1 MDELY
6 LRLRE
11 ALDHLGIGFPAVPGK
26 DVPYLKRLFAEDQA
40 TVFLAMENRFQP
52 AAEIAERLGRS
63 VEELVPVL
71 DGMSDKALVLS
82 SAEILPDLRPVFYHP
97 TPWLSGWGDWAAYY
111 MDEETARLENEYR
124 QEAEFKGPGPSF
136 VRNVFRTIPVYE
148 TIEAKAV
155 TVAPYDDAKRILE
168 QAGKISVADCYCD
181 RLHMLRGEKPYE
193 PLERCFA
200 FGAGAE
206 FSVNKGFG
214 RFVEVDE
221 ALEILS
227 KCALAGLVHNTAD
240 LQIPLFIC
248 NCADRCGG
256 NLSRKGV
263 PWAFEQ
269 YEKTANFHTVVD
281 ASMCNGCGHCVERCW
296 FDAVSINDDGVAEIK
311 PEICEGCGLCV
322 IRCPAEAM
330 TLVEKPEPER
340 YSPVFQHPNMKSPA
354 EYFVDLERY
363 RDIIET

>member
-1 MDELY
+1 MKDLY
-6 LRLRE
+6 VQLRE

-26 DVPYLKRLFAEDQA
+26 DVPYLKRLFTEEQA
-40 TVFLAMENRFQP
+40 TIFLAMENRFQP
-52 AAEIAERLGRS
+52 VGEIAERLGRDPD
-63 VEELVPVL
+63 ELVPVL
-71 DGMSDKALVLS
+71 DEMSEKALVLS
-82 SAEILPDLRPVFYHP
+82 TAEILPDLKPTFYHP

-111 MDEETARLENEYR
+111 MDEETARLEHEYR
-124 QEAEFKGPGPSF
+124 LEAEFKGPGPNF
-136 VRNVFRTIPVYE
+136 LRNVFRTIPVYE
-148 TIEAKAV
+148 TIEARTN
-155 TVAPYDDAKRILE
+155 TVAHYDDARRILE

-181 RLHMLRGEKPYE
+181 RLYKLRGETPFE

-214 RFVEVDE
+214 RFVEVEE
-221 ALEILS
+221 ALEILK
-227 KCALAGLVHNTAD
+227 KCADAGLVHNTAD

-281 ASMCNGCGHCVERCW
+281 AEACTGCEECAGLCW
-296 FDAVSINDDGVAEIK
+296 FDALSMNADGVAEIK
-311 PEICEGCGLCV
+311 PQICEGCGICV
-322 IRCPAEAM
+322 THCPADAL
-330 TLVEKPEPER
+330 TLEEKPEAER
-340 YSPVFQHPNMKSPA
+340 YMPVASHPNMKSPA
-354 EYFVDLERY
+354 EYFVDLDRY
-363 RDIIET
+363 KDIIGT